1 MLYIQYCKSILLSKI
16 FKNIFNESRKKLVK
30 VCSGPPSLTDW
41 NKDLCELASESYCDK
56 EPQ

>member
-1 MLYIQYCKSILLSKI
+1 MSSVLGKI

-30 VCSGPPSLTDW
+30 VCGGLPSLTDW